1 MRFKKVKIRACAISI
16 MLAIMLP
23 GTAAP
28 AQTLSNSDAYRTVLI
43 VDESGSM
50 GQSLDWL
57 GSVLE
62 AAQVSCEAETYDTR
76 PIKFG
81 LVLYTDAAKAVSL
94 DGGLFNCAGDV
105 AEALK
110 SAGGK
115 NGEYEDGYLAIRKAS
130 STYSQYSPNGLH
142 LLLFSDEDRD
152 VRDVGESFDRILTD
166 LMDSNA
172 ILDVVVNAQFTC
184 KDGREAVGVTASREG
199 YVLTDEGF
207 EQCEQVEISSRGGD
221 KNTSVPDYV
230 TLAHRLGGTA
240 WQIGAFRR
248 DGMARLALK
257 RAERYPN
264 HIRQQLIVELEEQ
277 IQVLAP
283 AFGEVLRDEARLRE
297 QRILIATARANPLSA
312 AAGDI
317 IMLDAGDS
325 RHVNPA
331 EYIESWSWD
340 FDGDGV
346 EDAWGEVVSTSFDAP
361 GDHVVVLKV
370 LDRNGNAAH
379 ARLVV
384 HVE

>member
-1 MRFKKVKIRACAISI
+1 MHFKKVIIRACALL
-16 MLAIMLP
+16 MLAMMMP
-23 GTAAP
+23 VTAAL
-28 AQTLSNSDAYRTVLI
+28 AQRLNNTDAYRTVLI

-62 AAQVSCEAETYDTR
+62 AAQVSSDALTYDVR
-76 PIKFG
+76 PVEFG
-81 LVLYTDAAKAVSL
+81 LVLYTDSARTVSL
-94 DGGLFNCAGDV
+94 DGELFNPVSEV
-105 AEALK
+105 AKALK

-115 NGEYEDGYLAIRKAS
+115 GGEEDGYLAIREAIN
-130 STYSQYSPNGLH
+130 TYRQYSPNGLH

-152 VRDVGESFDRILTD
+152 VRDVGESFDSILSD
-166 LMDSNA
+166 LTDSNA

-184 KDGREAVGVTASREG
+184 KDGRQAVGVTADREG
-199 YVLTDEGF
+199 YVLGDDGF
-207 EQCEQVEISSRGGD
+207 EQCEQVEISSIGGD
-221 KNTSVPDYV
+221 ANTSVPDYV
-230 TLAHRLGGTA
+230 ILALRLGGTA
-240 WQIGAFRR
+240 WQIGAFRH
-248 DGMARLALK
+248 DGVMRVVLK
-257 RAERYPN
+257 QAGRFPN
-264 HIRQQLIVELEEQ
+264 NIRQQRIEKLEDE

-283 AFGEVLRDEARLRE
+283 AFGEVLRDQALFRE
-297 QRILIATARANPLSA
+297 PRVLIARARANPLSA
-312 AAGDI
+312 AVGDI

-340 FDGDGV
+340 FGGDGE
-346 EDAWGEVVSTSFDAP
+346 EDAWGEVVSTSFDLA
-361 GDHVVVLKV
+361 GDHVVVLQV